1 MVRQPKLLLVKQQ
14 SARDEPI
21 SNQVCTG
28 RCLLGTFRS
37 CACLSRSFDVS
48 VARRSSSSS
57 KQAPRTVATTVSDWL
72 VVAVKSRAMGTAVNA
87 TARMCRSTKST
98 RLPRRRNCLVTTTR
112 PGRTLCR
119 VGVPLMDLTGLGSWS
134 GTSSA
139 AMRVTIDSLGTC
151 LRRPDGRVD
160 LALCSDSRVSWHG
173 RYLNPPGYTQAKDLL
188 HFELDADSGTLTVQ
202 CMRKDNFTSPE
213 PVMVFDD
220 LPTGKPLYVAHTHTH
235 RKDPCGSH
243 PSAHAN
249 GTAVTCACRCVAT
262 RGGLVCAS
270 STIRVSRQ
278 CDARQEWKRS
288 WRRVWVELASQQK
301 EFLHRVLCSMAVLS
315 CHQLT
320 AACLRPCSHH

>member
-1 MVRQPKLLLVKQQ
+1 MLVKQQ

-72 VVAVKSRAMGTAVNA
+72 VVAVKSRALGTAVNA

-235 RKDPCGSH
+235 THIVRIRVGLTQAPMQMGLQLLVRAGVWPPGAAS
-243 PSAHAN
+243 SAHH
-249 GTAVTCACRCVAT
+249 
-262 RGGLVCAS
+262 
-270 STIRVSRQ
+270 
-278 CDARQEWKRS
+278 
-288 WRRVWVELASQQK
+288 RRFE
-301 EFLHRVLCSMAVLS
+301 
-315 CHQLT
+315 
-320 AACLRPCSHH
+320 